1 MPAARILGI
10 DTGRASPVS
19 LAGWGLLSSAL
30 VRREAMDHQD
40 SSSQAVRRRKLVPDH
55 RIRIC
60 RLESCSADGGLELAE
75 ALEERL
81 GIRLDE
87 RTADG
92 AISLESLECVG
103 LCGIKQAVT
112 IDDEPFMGRDRVLQ
126 AVDDLLHPPG
136 SIA

>member
-1 MPAARILGI
+1 MAAGPPAASRA
-10 DTGRASPVS
+10 GRS
-19 LAGWGLLSSAL
+19 LLSSAL

-40 SSSQAVRRRKLVPDH
+40 PSPHAVRRRKLVPDH